1 MFYYEGSTWAA
12 AHRIGGTVRF
22 CYAESMTEPSFYPP
36 LARAAEEAG
45 YDSMVIP
52 DSICYPA
59 RSDSVYPF
67 NPDGTREFLEDKPFL
82 EPFSLIPALGA
93 VTQRLRFI
101 TFVLK
106 LPVRHPVLVAKQ
118 VTSTAVLT
126 GNRLALGVGTSPW
139 REDYEVLGVPWQ
151 RRGQRMDEALAIVR
165 GLAAGGYFEYHGES
179 FDIPPIKVAPVPTQP
194 VPVLIGGHGEAA
206 LRRAA
211 MAGDGWLHGGGNPGD
226 LPGLLARLAE
236 LRQEHGTAER
246 PFEIIVIS
254 ADAYSADG
262 IARLADSGVT
272 EVIVGFR
279 WPYHVGPDTES
290 LQPKLDSLRRY
301 ADRIIARSR

>member
-1 MFYYEGSTWAA
+1 
-12 AHRIGGTVRF
+12 VRF
-22 CYAESMTEPSFYPP
+22 CYAESMTDPSFYSP
-36 LARAAEEAG
+36 LAQAAEEAG
-45 YDSMVIP
+45 YDSMIIP
-52 DSICYPA
+52 DSICYPEHSA
-59 RSDSVYPF
+59 SVYPF

-93 VTQRLRFI
+93 VTSRLRFI

-106 LPVRHPVLVAKQ
+106 LPIRHPVLVAKQ

-151 RRGQRMDEALAIVR
+151 GRGQRMDEALAIVR
-165 GLAAGGYFEYHGES
+165 GLSAGGYFEFHGQL

-194 VPVLIGGHGEAA
+194 VPVLVGGHGEAA

-211 MAGDGWLHGGGNPGD
+211 VSGDGWLHGGGKPAE

-236 LRQEHGTAER
+236 LRQEHGTAAR
-246 PFEIIVIS
+246 PFETVVIS
-254 ADAYSADG
+254 ADAYSPDG
-262 IARLADSGVT
+262 IARLTDQGVT

-279 WPYHVGPDTES
+279 WPYHVGADTEA

-301 ADRIIARSR
+301 ADDVIARTR